1 MREVF
6 LKPISRLLAIF
17 IISFSLGGYAEE
29 PVLEPAIPEAP
40 ITTRTYREKANYFAL
55 LNYSPV
61 DLLIPGKYGLTLG
74 LIQSPNVTWEFEYL
88 KGSLS
93 VPLVITNLGNMTD
106 QRISVIRRSYDERN
120 SLNFSYGLSYF
131 DFSIHLGDKLLSNL
145 SGGNYPSVDL
155 VAVQALGLNVGI
167 GNRWTF
173 KRNITFGVDWF
184 SLAQPFFVT
193 SKNAPF
199 LDHSSN
205 QEDKDS
211 VDNAVKVISSLPRL
225 VFFKIQ
231 LGILF

>member
-1 MREVF
+1 M
-6 LKPISRLLAIF
+6 
-17 IISFSLGGYAEE
+17 
-29 PVLEPAIPEAP
+29 
-40 ITTRTYREKANYFAL
+40 
-55 LNYSPV
+55 
-61 DLLIPGKYGLTLG
+61 
-74 LIQSPNVTWEFEYL
+74 
-88 KGSLS
+88 
-93 VPLVITNLGNMTD
+93 PLVITNLGNMTD

-155 VAVQALGLNVGI
+155 VAVQALGLNLGI